1 MQGGCREWAG
11 IGSLLRKGSGRDLA
25 REGKASPFSK
35 YIKKFLT
42 IFFQQKKSEM
52 QFQCSI
58 SNLRIQSSSVIDGSD
73 LSACMQYCVLHN
85 RKLQFYGTV

>member
-42 IFFQQKKSEM
+42 IFLQQKKIRNA
-52 QFQCSI
+52 I
-58 SNLRIQSSSVIDGSD
+58 SVFNLKPSHSKLISD
-73 LSACMQYCVLHN
+73 
-85 RKLQFYGTV
+85 RW